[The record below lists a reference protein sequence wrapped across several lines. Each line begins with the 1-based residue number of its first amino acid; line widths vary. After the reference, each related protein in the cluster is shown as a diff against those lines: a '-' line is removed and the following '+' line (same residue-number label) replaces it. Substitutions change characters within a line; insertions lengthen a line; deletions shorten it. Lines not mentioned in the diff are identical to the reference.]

1 MTYFYGSFF
10 EWSNIRNIVIDQD
23 GLKYIAPTKKKQKD
37 WESKKISRTFRHF
50 LVKGGGEGGQVV
62 IIIKKLTFCLRELYL
77 DQSQFL
83 CRMGIHKFSHPPLH

>member
-37 WESKKISRTFRHF
+37 
-50 LVKGGGEGGQVV
+50 
-62 IIIKKLTFCLRELYL
+62 
-77 DQSQFL
+77 
-83 CRMGIHKFSHPPLH
+83 